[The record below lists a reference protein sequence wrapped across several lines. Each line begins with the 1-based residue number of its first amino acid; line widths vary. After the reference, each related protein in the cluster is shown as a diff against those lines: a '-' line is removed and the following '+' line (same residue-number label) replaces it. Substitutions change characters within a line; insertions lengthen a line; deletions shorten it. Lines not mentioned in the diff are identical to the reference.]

1 MLQNI
6 LIVEDNPII
15 AFDTEEMLR
24 ELGACTIRIANGLEE
39 ALEAIKECP
48 PQLALLDINLGSN
61 TSYEIARRLMDLA
74 IPFVFS
80 TGYREE
86 DAFPAPFQAVPSLRK
101 PYTAED
107 LRSVMAGLQ
116 DRPAS

>member
-24 ELGACTIRIANGLEE
+24 ELGAGTVRIANGLED

-48 PQLALLDINLGSN
+48 PQLALLDINLGTS

-86 DAFPAPFQAVPSLRK
+86 SAFPAPFQAVPSLRK
-101 PYTAED
+101 PYTSED
-107 LRSVMAGLQ
+107 LRSVMDGLK